1 MVVTPLRF
9 FPKNLLHFRFTLQDG
24 KIFGS
29 IAYENPTVLSLL
41 DFKNSEAQVVLPQLP
56 HDPYFGVEFWVS
68 TCGNEWSPVF
78 IAGGRHGGLT
88 SRWEG
93 R

>member
-1 MVVTPLRF
+1 M
-9 FPKNLLHFRFTLQDG
+9 LHFRFTLQDG

-29 IAYENPTVLSLL
+29 VSYGNPTVLSLL
-41 DFKNSEAQVVLPQLP
+41 DFKNSEAQFA
-56 HDPYFGVEFWVS
+56 HDPYLVVEFWVN

-88 SRWEG
+88 SRSE
-93 R
+93 RK